1 MQRFVSA
8 VQKHIPS
15 VTGVPVVLVESGR
28 VVLEAIAQ
36 ASLTA
41 LVFICILL
49 IVILRNIWDALLVLL
64 PLILAAVWTVAASV
78 IFNLPFNYANVIVVP
93 LLLGLGAA
101 SGIHLVMR
109 SRLGLS
115 ETALLQ
121 TSTPRAVVFSALTTI
136 GSFGSLAVSNHRG
149 TASMGE
155 LLMVAIGFTLLST
168 LVILPALMG
177 WLDRRGLRQTS

>member
-1 MQRFVSA
+1 
-8 VQKHIPS
+8 
-15 VTGVPVVLVESGR
+15 
-28 VVLEAIAQ
+28 
-36 ASLTA
+36 
-41 LVFICILL
+41 
-49 IVILRNIWDALLVLL
+49 
-64 PLILAAVWTVAASV
+64 
-78 IFNLPFNYANVIVVP
+78 
-93 LLLGLGAA
+93 
-101 SGIHLVMR
+101 LVMR

-177 WLDRRGLRQTS
+177 WLDRLGLRQAR